1 MGTSQANLSR
11 IEDAIASPN
20 SPLALALTDLG
31 TCSRGRGTCLVI
43 EHDEFGEAFIAD
55 PHWSHGRAETMEIR
69 EQVALVDV
77 REGFGFKRLA
87 ILVEPSEDDGPLDA
101 GGCALAIAALSVTEE
116 LARIAT
122 SGGSRHEM
130 NADATVSSAGTV

>member
-1 MGTSQANLSR
+1 MQTTEANLAR
-11 IEDAIASPN
+11 IEDAMARPDS
-20 SPLALALTDLG
+20 ALAVALEDLG
-31 TCSRGRGTCLVI
+31 VCSRGRGTCLVI

-55 PHWSHGRAETMEIR
+55 PHWLYGRDETMEIR
-69 EQVALVDV
+69 DRMALVDV

-87 ILVEPSEDDGPLDA
+87 ILIEPSEDDGPLDA

-122 SGGSRHEM
+122 SGSPQTEII
-130 NADATVSSAGTV
+130 ADANVGSVGHV